1 MKLKSDVASFNHIIT
16 KIVSNLKGKLE
27 KEVVK
32 VHFKNDFIQTLIQ
45 KRFLQVKKSKWQIIP

>member
-45 KRFLQVKKSKWQIIP
+45 KRFLQVKKSKW